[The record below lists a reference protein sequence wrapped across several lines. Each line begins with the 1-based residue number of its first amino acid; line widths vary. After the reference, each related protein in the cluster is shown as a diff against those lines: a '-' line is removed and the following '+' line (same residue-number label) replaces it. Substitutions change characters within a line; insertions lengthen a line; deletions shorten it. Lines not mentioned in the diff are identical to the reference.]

1 MGPFTPGTA
10 REIADPEAEVERL
23 AAARAALET
32 ILIHRRELD
41 ILLAAA
47 TALLDADRN
56 AVLDWQLTLPGD
68 FTYAD
73 LEEVARRYGR
83 RG

>member
-1 MGPFTPGTA
+1 MNLPPGA
-10 REIADPEAEVERL
+10 RAIPDPEAEVERL

-32 ILIHRRELD
+32 VLVHRRELD

-56 AVLDWQLTLPGD
+56 GVLDWQLTLPGD

-73 LEEVARRYGR
+73 LEDVAKRYGR
-83 RG
+83 WR